1 MNTISAALVGLT
13 LVCLPAFAESPLDDL
28 SAGDIADG
36 ERLFR
41 IHCARCH
48 GIDGAGG
55 EGSNLAR
62 PKLNYAT
69 DDIALMAI
77 LNEGMLAAMYSVLR
91 QLRDGRHCP
100 GSSMSSRCPGIRNVA
115 GRSITAAAAVLP
127 ATLSPA
133 AARVSGPN

>member
-77 LNEGMLAAMYSVLR
+77 LNSIEG
-91 QLRDGRHCP
+91 
-100 GSSMSSRCPGIRNVA
+100 
-115 GRSITAAAAVLP
+115 
-127 ATLSPA
+127 
-133 AARVSGPN
+133 